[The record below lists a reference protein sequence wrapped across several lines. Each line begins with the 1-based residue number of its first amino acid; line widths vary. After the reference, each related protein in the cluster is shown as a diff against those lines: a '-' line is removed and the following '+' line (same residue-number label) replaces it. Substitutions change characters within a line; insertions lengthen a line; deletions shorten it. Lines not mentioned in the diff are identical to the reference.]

1 MKLHRRL
8 VIALVASAALLSG
21 AALAQQRMFFGI
33 ATGGTGGTYYPLGGM
48 LAQLIS
54 NKVVIDG
61 RKVSATAESAAASVG
76 NAKLLGNKDIESAFV
91 AADIL
96 DSAYQGKGQFAGAAI
111 KNLRALGA
119 LYPETVQLIV
129 RADAGINNVRDLKGK
144 SISSGAPGSGQYQ
157 LLTDLLQ
164 VYGMTRADIKEDLSS
179 FTQAVDKIKDGNLH
193 ATLIT
198 AGVPTAAVTDFAQSH
213 TLKIIPLAGAEIAE
227 LQKQQPYY
235 ARVQLPAN
243 SYRGQTAAVETL
255 AVMAVW
261 TTHDAVPENVAYE
274 VTKALYENTAI
285 MGQVHVQG
293 KNILLATATAVGTA
307 PLHPGALRYFKE
319 KGVVK

>member
-1 MKLHRRL
+1 M
-8 VIALVASAALLSG
+8 
-21 AALAQQRMFFGI
+21 
-33 ATGGTGGTYYPLGGM
+33 
-48 LAQLIS
+48 
-54 NKVVIDG
+54 
-61 RKVSATAESAAASVG
+61 
-76 NAKLLGNKDIESAFV
+76 
-91 AADIL
+91 
-96 DSAYQGKGQFAGAAI
+96 
-111 KNLRALGA
+111 
-119 LYPETVQLIV
+119 
-129 RADAGINNVRDLKGK
+129 RDLKGK

-164 VYGMTRADIKEDLSS
+164 VHGMTRADVKEDLSS

-198 AGVPTAAVTDFAQSH
+198 AGVPTAAVTDFAQGH
-213 TLKIIPLAGAEIAE
+213 ALKVIPLAGAEIAE

-243 SYRGQTAAVETL
+243 SYKGQPAAVEPL

-261 TTHDAVPENVAYE
+261 ATHDGVPENVAYE

-293 KNILLATATAVGTA
+293 KNITLATATAVGTA
-307 PLHPGALRYFKE
+307 PLHPGALKYFKE
-319 KGVVK
+319 KGIVK

>member
-1 MKLHRRL
+1 MKLNWKL
-8 VIALVASAALLSG
+8 AAALVAAGTLATT
-21 AALAQQRMFFGI
+21 ALAQQRLFFGI

-54 NKVVIDG
+54 NKAVVDG
-61 RKVSATAESAAASVG
+61 KKISATAEAAGASVG
-76 NAKLLGNKDIESAFV
+76 NAQLLGKKEIESAFV

-96 DSAYQGKGQFAGAAI
+96 DAAYNGTGQFNAAPL

-119 LYPETVQLIV
+119 LYPETVQLIT
-129 RADAGINNVRDLKGK
+129 RADFNINTVRDLKGK

-157 LLTDLLQ
+157 LLTDLLK
-164 VYGMTRADIKEDLSS
+164 VHGMTRADVKEDLSS

-213 TLKIIPLAGAEIAE
+213 ALKVIALSGPEIAE
-227 LQKQQPYY
+227 LQRQQPYY
-235 ARVQLPAN
+235 AKVPLPAN
-243 SYRGQTAAVETL
+243 TYKGQTAAVDTL

-261 TTHDAVPENVAYE
+261 TAHDAVPDNVAYE
-274 VTKALYENTAI
+274 VTKALYENVAI
-285 MGQVHVQG
+285 MGQVHSQG
-293 KNILLATATAVGTA
+293 KNISLSTATAVGTA
-307 PLHPGALRYFKE
+307 PMHPGALKYFKE
-319 KGVVK
+319 KGIVK